1 MTAIVLVLWL
11 AQTNPAAPA
20 TAVPLVVTTPSS
32 IDTSVRRAP
41 VAFTPSADAGLI
53 ENSGSTNFAGF
64 KIALE
69 PNGNALIGEPSG
81 VRRGTV
87 ARATT
92 NWFFSHLAA
101 DGPLERIA
109 VAHCLKPVSFGS
121 TTTVTWMGH
130 VTPDLSC
137 AGGPAAGELNR
148 TVRAIER
155 QLDVTPQKRGLR
167 YPM

>member
-1 MTAIVLVLWL
+1 MTIIALLLWL
-11 AQTNPAAPA
+11 AQANPAAPA
-20 TAVPLVVTTPSS
+20 TAAPPVVTTPSS

-41 VAFTPSADAGLI
+41 VAFTPSTDAALI

-69 PNGNALIGEPSG
+69 PNGSALIGEPSG
-81 VRRGTV
+81 VRRATV
-87 ARATT
+87 SRATAK
-92 NWFFSHLAA
+92 WFFSHIAA
-101 DGPLERIA
+101 DGPLERVA
-109 VAHCLKPVSFGS
+109 VTHCLKPVSFGS
-121 TTTVTWMGH
+121 TTTVAWKGH

-137 AGGPAAGELNR
+137 GGGPAATELDR
-148 TVRAIER
+148 MVRAIER